1 MPRLRVEW
9 RFNEADVRSIA
20 AAHRL
25 IGGQLRRSGAGR
37 LECYELDVGKAIRD
51 QIDASAH
58 HMGTTRMARAR
69 QEGVVDENCRVHGVE
84 NLYVASSSVFPT
96 AGHANP
102 TLTVLALALR
112 LAEHLRLR
120 GD

>member
-1 MPRLRVEW
+1 M
-9 RFNEADVRSIA
+9 
-20 AAHRL
+20 
-25 IGGQLRRSGAGR
+25 
-37 LECYELDVGKAIRD
+37 
-51 QIDASAH
+51 
-58 HMGTTRMARAR
+58 
-69 QEGVVDENCRVHGVE
+69 DENCRVHGVE